1 MGRSDITPERE
12 KGEDRM
18 AVISNYEITR
28 NKMEQEFV
36 RYDQEQ
42 MVQRFHL
49 QHTPRHLFIDFVG
62 ERYRIDRQTGRVER
76 CLADGSGFVHA
87 GFNESMTIFDVLCC
101 SKPGCHLSGEYATV
115 TNLPGIANISAPGTG
130 TYAETARIFANNCD
144 ALRRA
149 CERLGGSAQ
158 KVGDVSYRIPLF
170 DFMPVILQFWDAD
183 EEFDAALK
191 IMWDTNTLDFMRFET
206 TFYAANHL
214 LERLKELKY

>member
-1 MGRSDITPERE
+1 
-12 KGEDRM
+12 M

-42 MVQRFHL
+42 MMQRFHL
-49 QHTPRHLFIDFVG
+49 QHTPQHLFIDFVG

-76 CLADGSGFVHA
+76 CLADDSGFVHA

-101 SKPGCHLSGEYATV
+101 SKPGCRLSGEYATV

-130 TYAETARIFANNCD
+130 TYAEAARIFANNCD

-149 CERLGGSAQ
+149 SGSAARRRRW
-158 KVGDVSYRIPLF
+158 GMCPIGFRSL
-170 DFMPVILQFWDAD
+170 ILCRSFSS
-183 EEFDAALK
+183 FGTRTRNL
-191 IMWDTNTLDFMRFET
+191 TPR
-206 TFYAANHL
+206 
-214 LERLKELKY
+214 

>member
-1 MGRSDITPERE
+1 MENRKSNYDITRDRVE
-12 KGEDRM
+12 GE
-18 AVISNYEITR
+18 
-28 NKMEQEFV
+28 FP
-36 RYDQEQ
+36 RYDQET
-42 MVQRFHL
+42 VIAKFHL
-49 QHTPRHLFIDFVG
+49 AHDG
-62 ERYRIDRQTGRVER
+62 EYICLRFAARDYRISRKTGRIER
-76 CLADGSGFVHA
+76 MPEEVHA

-101 SKPGCHLSGEYATV
+101 SKPGCRLSGEYATV

-130 TYAETARIFANNCD
+130 TYAEAARIFANNCD